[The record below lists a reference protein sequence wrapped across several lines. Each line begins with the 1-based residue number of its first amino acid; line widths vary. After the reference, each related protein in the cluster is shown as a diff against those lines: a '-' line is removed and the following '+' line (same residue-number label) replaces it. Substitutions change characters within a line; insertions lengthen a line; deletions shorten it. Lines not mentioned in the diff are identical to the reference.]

1 MTAHTWLALL
11 LLVASAT
18 RALSAPWTPLRW
30 ERAAEPDPGDV
41 VSALALDPV
50 RGRLALAGARGVRV
64 VGAGAALELTRGP
77 VRDLVFLP
85 DASLLVATDDGVYR
99 LDPDGRHTREP
110 LGPGEEAR
118 RVSRLATAGGLA
130 AAATSAGVR
139 LRDRAGRWSRRA
151 ELPLSAASFVA
162 LRERGVDVELWSL
175 VEGELWVSAFP
186 ADAPERTR
194 FALRVALPAVGD
206 AGIPIDAL
214 FDLPEAEVA
223 LLLASGFAV
232 RGPDGDWRVLRAA
245 WPPGATP
252 LRVAA
257 ARGRRILATD
267 AGLLLAPE
275 LAGPWQRASA
285 PVGSDPILALAA
297 AQDELIAATARGV
310 MRAAEADAAPAGAA
324 APAPLPPLGPDVRAV
339 QRAALAYLDLEPG
352 LAHSLRVR
360 AGRRGWMPILSVRVG
375 HGRDDSHS
383 RAYDQSFV
391 SGALRNLYD
400 SDREQSDD
408 FSVDATLSWDLGDV
422 VFDPDELDVSRELR
436 SVIALRD
443 DVLDEITQTCF
454 ERRRTIAELAA
465 RDASDPEAGALR
477 LRAAELAA
485 GIDAW
490 TGGWYTRALRGP
502 DTPGTGGSE

>member
-1 MTAHTWLALL
+1 MFVGVGSA
-11 LLVASAT
+11 ASA
-18 RALSAPWTPLRW
+18 LQAPLPPLRW
-30 ERAAEPDPGDV
+30 ERAAQPAPGDV
-41 VSALALDPV
+41 VSALALDAA
-50 RGRLALAGARGVRV
+50 RGRLALAGERGVRV
-64 VGAGAALELTRGP
+64 VGAGSALELNRGP

-85 DASLLVATDDGVYR
+85 DAALLVATDDGVYR

-110 LGPGEEAR
+110 HGPGEEAR
-118 RVSRLATAGGLA
+118 RVSRLAAAGGLA
-130 AAATSAGVR
+130 VAATSAGVR
-139 LRDRAGRWSRRA
+139 VRDRDGRWSRRA

-162 LRERGVDVELWSL
+162 LRERGVDIELWSL
-175 VEGELWVSAFP
+175 HGGELWLCAFP

-194 FALRVALPAVGD
+194 FAMRVALPAVGE
-206 AGIPIDAL
+206 AGLPIDAL

-223 LLLASGFAV
+223 LLLPSGFAV
-232 RGPDGDWRVLRAA
+232 RDPDGAWRTLRAS

-252 LRVAA
+252 LRVAS
-257 ARGRRILATD
+257 ARGRRLLATD

-275 LAGPWQRASA
+275 LAGPWQRGSP
-285 PVGSDPILALAA
+285 PVGSHPVLALAA
-297 AQDELIAATARGV
+297 AQDEVVVATHREV
-310 MRAAEADAAPAGAA
+310 LRAEFDESAPATAA
-324 APAPLPPLGPDVRAV
+324 APVPLPPLGPDVLAV
-339 QRAALAYLDLEPG
+339 QRAALAYLELEPG

-360 AGRRGWMPILSVRVG
+360 AGRSGWLPILSLRVG
-375 HGRDDSHS
+375 HGRDASRS

-391 SGALRNLYD
+391 SGAMRDLYD
-400 SDREQSDD
+400 SDREKSDD
-408 FSVDATLSWDLGDV
+408 LSLDVTVAWDLGDV
-422 VFDPDELDVSRELR
+422 VFDPDEIDVSRELR

-443 DVLDEITQTCF
+443 DVLDEVTQTCF
-454 ERRRTIAELAA
+454 ERRRAIAELAA